1 MLSSFTLYSLLLFF
15 FILTGHGF
23 LPLSDRR
30 RPSQNMSSAGKNNE
44 NSEGT
49 FLLSTTTSAS
59 SRVVNTLNPCV
70 VLMQQ
75 LVQEHQLLWKEKGG
89 IYSLAQGIVYWNPPE
104 SVNQALRDA
113 LQSEDQSLH
122 LYGPDEGLPEL
133 RKLLQKKIQ
142 VENGLMSPQYQV
154 MVTSGA
160 NQAYMNCVLT
170 LLDPNDQA
178 VVFAPYYFNHVM
190 ALQLSLS
197 KNENILIG
205 PTTDQGKPDI
215 EWLRESFQSKPSVRM
230 VTITNPNNP
239 LGVFL
244 TREDLQPI
252 VDLCEEFNAFL
263 ILDCT
268 YEYFVPDTLPCFNE
282 APHVL
287 YIFSFSKSYALAGY
301 RIGYVVLSS
310 SHLYQ
315 QMMKVQ
321 DTIPICPSRI
331 SQVAAVGAMQ
341 AGKRWVLQQYD
352 TLSPGRQA
360 ILQAL
365 QDCPRIIGGQGAM
378 YIMAQ
383 LPTNEGNGDSRAD
396 DVGFARQLVRDS
408 GVAVI
413 PGSFCGA
420 PGWIRVCYANLPPEK
435 CQLAAD
441 RLKAGL
447 ASWILEIK

>member
-1 MLSSFTLYSLLLFF
+1 MTFATRSLLLF
-15 FILTGHGF
+15 L
-23 LPLSDRR
+23 LLSDRQR
-30 RPSQNMSSAGKNNE
+30 TLQSMSFAVKSKE
-44 NSEGT
+44 NPEGT
-49 FLLSTTTSAS
+49 FLPSTVTSAS
-59 SRVVNTLNPCV
+59 SRVENTLNPCV
-70 VLMQQ
+70 VLVQQ
-75 LVQEHQLLWKEKGG
+75 LVQEHQHSWKDKGG
-89 IYSLAQGIVYWNPPE
+89 IYSLAQGVVYWSPPE
-104 SVNQALRDA
+104 SVNEALLEA

-122 LYGPDEGLPEL
+122 LYGPDEGLPKL
-133 RKLLQKKIQ
+133 REILQKKVQ
-142 VENGLMSPQYQV
+142 LENGLMSPQYQI

-170 LLDPNDQA
+170 LLDPDDQS

-190 ALQLSLS
+190 ALQLTLS
-197 KNENILIG
+197 STENILIG
-205 PTTDQGKPDI
+205 PTTDQGKPDT
-215 EWLRESFQSKPSVRM
+215 EWLRKSFHTKSSIRM

-252 VDLCEEFNAFL
+252 VDLCAEFNAFL

-268 YEYFVPDTLPCFNE
+268 YEYFVPDALPCFNE

-301 RIGYVVLSS
+301 RIGYVVLPSLS
-310 SHLYQ
+310 LYQ
-315 QMMKVQ
+315 QMIKVQ

-341 AGKRWVLQQYD
+341 AGKEWVLQQYG
-352 TLSPGRQA
+352 TLSSGRQA

-365 QDCPRIIGGQGAM
+365 QGCPRIIGGQGAM
-378 YIMAQ
+378 YVMAQ
-383 LPTNEGNGDSRAD
+383 LPTNKGNGDSMAD
-396 DVGFARQLVRDS
+396 DIEFARQLVRDF

-420 PGWIRVCYANLPPEK
+420 PEWIRVCYANLPPEK
-435 CQLAAD
+435 CQVAAD

-447 ASWILEIK
+447 ASWMFGNE